1 MAVSSD
7 NSVCYTNL
15 LFITFIFP
23 QVIVEVIEERKIS
36 GFQRSSDSF
45 DQEQSPAQKKKASW
59 DEAKLDME
67 KQWEKSPG
75 NEYRQ
80 MHTFNLVVKKG

>member
-45 DQEQSPAQKKKASW
+45 DQEQSPAQKKKSIV
-59 DEAKLDME
+59 
-67 KQWEKSPG
+67 
-75 NEYRQ
+75 R
-80 MHTFNLVVKKG
+80 